1 MLNFLLEPQKNKY
14 AEEFTIINIPENSPI
29 WRLLGL
35 MVLDY
40 ANKTPDTQKVLK
52 PMVISLSMY
61 LSAEYKHQNQPKA
74 ETLADQITAYIESN
88 SDSATLYSV
97 AEYFDYHHVYLSRL
111 LPEKTGKSFSSL
123 LLDARMRRAKLLL
136 DHTDLSIEKLLPCWG
151 TAITAISIRSLNN
164 NTESCQGKFK
174 LCTAFAACLQK
185 KTQYN
190 VPSLL

>member
-1 MLNFLLEPQKNKY
+1 MSTDIAMLNFFLEPQKNKY
-14 AEEFTIINIPENSPI
+14 AKEFTIINIPENSPI

-61 LSAEYKHQNQPKA
+61 LSAEYKRQNQPKS

-97 AEYFDYHHVYLSRL
+97 AEYFDYHHVYLSRFL
-111 LPEKTGKSFSSL
+111 TEKTGKSFSSL

-136 DHTDLSIEKLLPCWG
+136 DHTDLFIEKIVAMLG
-151 TAITAISIRSLNN
+151 YSNN
-164 NTESCQGKFK
+164 SNFYKALKQ
-174 LCTAFAACLQK
+174 
-185 KTQYN
+185 
-190 VPSLL
+190 